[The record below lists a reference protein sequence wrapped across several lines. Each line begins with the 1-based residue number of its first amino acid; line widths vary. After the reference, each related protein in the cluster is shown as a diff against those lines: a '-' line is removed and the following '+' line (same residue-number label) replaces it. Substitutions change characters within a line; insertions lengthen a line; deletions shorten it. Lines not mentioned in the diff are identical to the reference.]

1 MSPFAPPWDI
11 ALYARAWAFAAEW
24 HEGQTSASADP
35 RRPLSY
41 LHHLAS
47 VAAEVTWGLA
57 STQRADGNLAVQC
70 ALLHDTLED
79 TQASFDLLAGH
90 FGLAVANGVQALSK
104 DPSLPTRS
112 AQMADSLRRI
122 LEQPPEI
129 AMVKLGDRIAN
140 LYQVPHDWDRA
151 QVQAYA
157 MEAQDILQKLGHANP
172 ALAARLAQHIAGF
185 SPRSSIS
192 VPSTPR

>member
-1 MSPFAPPWDI
+1 MSPTAPPWDM

-24 HEGQTSASADP
+24 HADQTSASADP
-35 RRPLSY
+35 QRPLSY

-57 STQRADGNLAVQC
+57 STPGADGNLAVQC

-79 TQASFDLLAGH
+79 TPVSVELLTRH
-90 FGLAVANGVQALSK
+90 FGSGVASGVQALSK
-104 DPSLPTRS
+104 NPSLPSRA

-122 LEQPPEI
+122 LQQPVEI

-140 LYQVPHDWDRA
+140 LYQVPHDWDAA
-151 QVQAYA
+151 QAQAYA
-157 MEAQDILQKLGHANP
+157 VEAQGILQALGHANP
-172 ALAARLAQHIAGF
+172 ALAARLAQHIAAFGRRPLDAAD
-185 SPRSSIS
+185 SALG
-192 VPSTPR
+192 